1 MNGITIN
8 DKQYI
13 FTATVEDYAIHCEE
27 CDGSGTV
34 YLRN

>member
-13 FTATVEDYAIHCEE
+13 FTATVEDYAIHCDE
-27 CDGSGTV
+27 CDLS
-34 YLRN
+34 ND